1 MAIKQ
6 ISEQLK
12 EAQVDCIT
20 LRLCFLYFPRL
31 KINLLKSTDIEWV
44 KENGEMCIPI
54 HSSFNICSVSVYS
67 PFFH

>member
-12 EAQVDCIT
+12 EAQVDRIT

-31 KINLLKSTDIEWV
+31 KINLLKV
-44 KENGEMCIPI
+44 A
-54 HSSFNICSVSVYS
+54 VQ
-67 PFFH
+67 PFTNQTVIIKT